1 MMDPWP
7 FVRKKPTRSGRYKSS
22 LSRNKSQAWGSIDSD
37 KSSKPF
43 KYSTWHWLDNLSV
56 MAYQTRFQLSGEGI
70 MTI

>member
-1 MMDPWP
+1 
-7 FVRKKPTRSGRYKSS
+7 